1 MSTCVP
7 DLDCLSLSKAE
18 FLNTFCIKILLA
30 KTSPQ
35 KKKKNTTKNDYSVC
49 DFLAWNVS

>member
-30 KTSPQ
+30 KTS
-35 KKKKNTTKNDYSVC
+35 KNDYSVC
-49 DFLAWNVS
+49 DFLAWNAS